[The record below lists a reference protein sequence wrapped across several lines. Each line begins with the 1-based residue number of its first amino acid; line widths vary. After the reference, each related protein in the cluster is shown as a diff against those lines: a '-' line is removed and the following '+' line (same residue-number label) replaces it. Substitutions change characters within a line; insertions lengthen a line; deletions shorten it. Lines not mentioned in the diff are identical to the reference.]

1 MEIINIVTLSISG
14 LLLLTVGTLRI
25 SNPIKNYSKNSG
37 IKLENEVN
45 LLNEVRGV
53 SSVMLFGGIIILLG
67 TIVPE
72 LTITSF
78 VVAILILL
86 GFAIGRLLSIGLD
99 GKPNKLIA
107 KGLISELCA
116 NPKSL
121 RFLHA
126 TYNTRISLMRKYE

>member
-1 MEIINIVTLSISG
+1 MEIIKIITLSLSG
-14 LLLLTVGTLRI
+14 LLLLMVGTLRL

-45 LLNEVRGV
+45 LLNEIRGV

-67 TIVPE
+67 IIIPK
-72 LTITSF
+72 LTFTSL

-99 GKPNKLIA
+99 GKPNKLIFQ
-107 KGLISELCA
+107 GLIFELVLGSA
-116 NPKSL
+116 NIFCLITSQ
-121 RFLHA
+121 F
-126 TYNTRISLMRKYE
+126 

>member
-1 MEIINIVTLSISG
+1 MEIIIIVTLSISG
-14 LLLLTVGTLRI
+14 LLLLTAGTLRI

-37 IKLENEVN
+37 IKIENEVN

-67 TIVPE
+67 TIIPA

-99 GKPNKLIA
+99 GKPNKLIVQ
-107 KGLISELCA
+107 GLISELVLGAA
-116 NPKSL
+116 NIFCL
-121 RFLHA
+121 VTILV
-126 TYNTRISLMRKYE
+126 

>member
-107 KGLISELCA
+107 QGLISELVLGAA
-116 NPKSL
+116 NIYCL
-121 RFLHA
+121 VTILV
-126 TYNTRISLMRKYE
+126 

>member
-67 TIVPE
+67 TIIPE

-78 VVAILILL
+78 VVAILILI

-107 KGLISELCA
+107 KGLISELILGAVNIFC
-116 NPKSL
+116 L
-121 RFLHA
+121 F
-126 TYNTRISLMRKYE
+126 TTFV

>member
-67 TIVPE
+67 TIVPK

-78 VVAILILL
+78 IVAILILL

-99 GKPNKLIA
+99 GKPNKLIVQ
-107 KGLISELCA
+107 GLISELVLGAA
-116 NPKSL
+116 NIFCLVNS
-121 RFLHA
+121 
-126 TYNTRISLMRKYE
+126 IV